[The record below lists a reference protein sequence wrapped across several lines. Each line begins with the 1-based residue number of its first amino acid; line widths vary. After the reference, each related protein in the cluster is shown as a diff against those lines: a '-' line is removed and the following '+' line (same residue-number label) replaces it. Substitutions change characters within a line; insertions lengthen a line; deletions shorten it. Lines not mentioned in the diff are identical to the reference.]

1 MWGMTILS
9 QVKLRAMNWGYLMV
23 QLLTGRMS
31 ENEMVPMMAIMK
43 DVKLGQLR
51 ALDWSILQLE

>member
-51 ALDWSILQLE
+51 AYDLSILQLE